1 MQDSNNRG
9 ENQSNFVIQKTIN
22 FSLFPILIK
31 TQLQL
36 HPKKKNKCKSG
47 RRGGFGRFY
56 IFDIICN
63 NEIKV
68 LAKNKAANALISSL
82 QIISRVS
89 YVLAKSNIVLIM
101 NTICNNT
108 KQFLKVPSNSNF
120 YAYCFTW
127 EFWKQLLR
135 WNIERR
141 YNNLV
146 GNTTKLL
153 KKMIEDLGNVLTGN
167 SRTWILYTKENQL
180 EK

>member
-1 MQDSNNRG
+1 M
-9 ENQSNFVIQKTIN
+9 EKTIL
-22 FSLFPILIK
+22 S
-31 TQLQL
+31 QL
-36 HPKKKNKCKSG
+36 HQKKKNKCKSG

-56 IFDIICN
+56 IFDIICD

-68 LAKNKAANALISSL
+68 LAKNKVANALISSL

-89 YVLAKSNIVLIM
+89 YALAESNIAFIM
-101 NTICNNT
+101 NTICNNI

-120 YAYCFTW
+120 SAYCFTW
-127 EFWKQLLR
+127 ELWKQLLR

-141 YNNLV
+141 YNNLF

-153 KKMIEDLGNVLTGN
+153 KKMVEDLGNVLTGN
-167 SRTWILYTKENQL
+167 CRTWILYTKENQL